1 MAPSP
6 LAPVKPIPAAKEK
19 GPAQVNVPSLQAE
32 PTTTTD
38 KNTTC
43 REQLTVNQLLTSP
56 KEAYTSLKEEV
67 GLFIIRQF
75 LSQSQDGATILL
87 KTGGQV
93 IKYFFKL
100 KIKTFIFKTK
110 DKIIHFQPL
119 ELVKRSRARKT
130 TDKVTRKTA
139 IHRSKVVAET
149 RTVVSGGAAGT
160 QFKDELR
167 TMGRLER
174 EALLKEALGKEFK
187 ITIPRGDILAMKAD
201 LGETW
206 YKVRKLRR

>member
-1 MAPSP
+1 M
-6 LAPVKPIPAAKEK
+6 
-19 GPAQVNVPSLQAE
+19 
-32 PTTTTD
+32 
-38 KNTTC
+38 
-43 REQLTVNQLLTSP
+43 
-56 KEAYTSLKEEV
+56 
-67 GLFIIRQF
+67 
-75 LSQSQDGATILL
+75 
-87 KTGGQV
+87 
-93 IKYFFKL
+93 

-119 ELVKRSRARKT
+119 ELVKRTRARKK

-160 QFKDELR
+160 QFKDELH

-201 LGETW
+201 LGKTW
-206 YKVRKLRR
+206 YKVRKLRRLEKHEQKIIKNPKDFPKTLDISNSNCFEFVSKFANCLNTLNLFRKL